1 MISVTSDDL
10 IASRLKFLNFDD
22 DMRKTLREMRPVVIQ
37 LLPGILEDLYSHLGK
52 FPNMARYLTSTAAK
66 DDVKGRQIKHW
77 DVILQA
83 DFDDTYLKSVQ
94 RIGETH
100 NRLGLE
106 PRWYLGGYS
115 FILRRLVDA
124 VEMGFSGG
132 WRSKEQAQARSR
144 MLSAALAAALLDMD
158 FVLTVYL
165 EAGQRDKRDLL
176 DRLAMSSRDT
186 VGKIVDEVAGTAG
199 QLETAAGKLTKAAD
213 GAQQRSATVVKASE
227 DASANVATVATAT
240 EEMSSSIGEIGR
252 QVQESSRI
260 ASEAV
265 VQAQKTDEGITKLSQ
280 AASRI
285 GDVTQLITTIAEQ
298 TNLLALNATIEAA
311 RAGEAGKGFAV
322 VAQEVKQLAS
332 QTAKATSE
340 ISGQIAEIQ
349 AATQASVIAIKEI
362 GGTIARIAEIAKTI
376 AAAVEEQGAATR
388 DIARNVQQAAART
401 ADVATNVTDVSR
413 EAALTGSATADV
425 HASARTLTDD
435 SQRLKA
441 ELNKLVESIR
451 AA

>member
-1 MISVTSDDL
+1 VTSDHDL
-10 IASRLKFLNFDD
+10 IASRMKFLNFTD
-22 DMRKTLREMRPVVIQ
+22 DMRRTLREIRPVVNQ
-37 LLPGILEDLYSHLGK
+37 VLPGILEDFYKHLGQ
-52 FPNMARYLTSTAAK
+52 FPNMARYLTSTEAK
-66 DDVKGRQIKHW
+66 DDVKRRQLKHW

-83 DFDDTYLKSVQ
+83 NFDETYVKSVKI
-94 RIGETH
+94 IGETH

-124 VEMGFSGG
+124 VEKGFSSG
-132 WRSKEQAQARSR
+132 WRNKQQAEARSR
-144 MLSAALAAALLDMD
+144 ILGAALAAALLDMD
-158 FVLTVYL
+158 FVLTVYF
-165 EAGQRDKRDLL
+165 EAGQRDKHEML
-176 DRLAMSSRDT
+176 DRLATSSRDS
-186 VGKIVDEVAGTAG
+186 VGKIVDAVSATAA
-199 QLETAAGKLTKAAD
+199 QLEASSAKLTRAAES
-213 GAQQRSATVVKASE
+213 AQQRSTAVVKASE
-227 DASANVATVATAT
+227 DASANVQTVASAT

-260 ASEAV
+260 AGEAV
-265 VQAQKTDEGITKLSQ
+265 AQAQKTDQGITKLSQ

-349 AATQASVIAIKEI
+349 AATQESVVAIKEI
-362 GGTIARIAEIAKTI
+362 GGTIARIAEIAASI

-388 DIARNVQQAAART
+388 DISRNVQQAAART
-401 ADVATNVTDVSR
+401 TDVATNVSDVNR
-413 EAALTGSATADV
+413 EAAQTGSASADV
-425 HASARTLTDD
+425 HASARSLAGD

-441 ELNKLVESIR
+441 EMDKLVESIR